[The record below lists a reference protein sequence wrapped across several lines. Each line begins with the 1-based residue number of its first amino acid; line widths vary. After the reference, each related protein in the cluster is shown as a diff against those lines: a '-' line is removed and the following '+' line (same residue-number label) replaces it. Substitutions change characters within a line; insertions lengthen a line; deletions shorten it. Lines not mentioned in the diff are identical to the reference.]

1 MMVINKKNRRKRQK
15 SIAKLWKKW
24 KYNWVFIKKSKKS
37 TSEKVK
43 ENVKETLTLTW
54 SCQVKEKIL
63 TLTFKNVK
71 SRSRYLDVKVNV
83 KNLLDLTFCLTSTNV
98 WYISIL
104 FLF

>member
-43 ENVKETLTLTW
+43 ENVKETLTW
-54 SCQVKEKIL
+54 H
-63 TLTFKNVK
+63 
-71 SRSRYLDVKVNV
+71 
-83 KNLLDLTFCLTSTNV
+83 
-98 WYISIL
+98 
-104 FLF
+104 